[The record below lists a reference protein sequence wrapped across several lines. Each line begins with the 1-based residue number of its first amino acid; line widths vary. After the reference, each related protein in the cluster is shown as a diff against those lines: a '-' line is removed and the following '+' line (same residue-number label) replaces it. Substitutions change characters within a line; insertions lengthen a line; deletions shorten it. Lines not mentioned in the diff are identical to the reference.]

1 MAGLELDLDVAT
13 TFSGLPSEADFRCW
27 AEACLNPAEYNSTL
41 ENPQLT
47 EPSLSIRIVDE
58 AESRDLNGQ
67 YRDKD
72 YPTNVLSFPCD
83 LPDDVDIEL
92 LGDLV
97 ICAQVVAREAA
108 EQNKPAAAHWAHMTV
123 HGCLHLLG
131 YDHLDDDEAEQM
143 EQLETHILAAL
154 GYPAPYQQ

>member
-13 TFSGLPSEADFRCW
+13 AFAGVPSEADFRRW
-27 AEACLNPAEYNSTL
+27 AEACLNPAEYNPNL
-41 ENPQLT
+41 DNPQLA
-47 EPSLSIRIVDE
+47 EPSLSIRVVDE
-58 AESRDLNGQ
+58 AESRELNGQ
-67 YRDKD
+67 YRGKD
-72 YPTNVLSFPCD
+72 YPTNVLSFPCE

-97 ICAQVVAREAA
+97 ICAEVVDREAD
-108 EQNKPAAAHWAHMTV
+108 EQNKPVEAHWAHMTV

-131 YDHLDDDEAEQM
+131 YDHQDDDEAEQM
-143 EQLETHILAAL
+143 EQLETKILAAL